1 MNCKDK
7 YIGLEGKNNKG
18 QQMKIVDYVNYENI
32 TIQFSDGTVVKG
44 SVGNFKKGMVKN
56 PNAPE
61 VLGIG
66 IIGDKYSIRD
76 TEGKI
81 IKEYIT
87 WRLILERCYS
97 EKSHQRDKSKVYSGC
112 SVCKEWFYF
121 PNFYDW
127 LHSQGNYD
135 KWKCGGFSIDKDII
149 LKHNKL
155 YCPQYCCLVPAYIN
169 NAFTKHDS
177 ARGKYPIGV
186 IKNQYGTYDARVNYY
201 GKSIHLY
208 GYSTPEEA
216 FYAYK
221 ERKESIIKEY
231 AEREY
236 KKGNITAECYNAMIQ
251 YKVEITD

>member
-1 MNCKDK
+1 MRCRDK
-7 YIGLEGKNNKG
+7 YIGLNGINNKG
-18 QQMKIVDYVNYENI
+18 QQMKIIDYVDYENI
-32 TIQFSDGTVVKG
+32 SIQFSDGTIVRG
-44 SVGNFKKGMVKN
+44 SVGNFIKGAIKN
-56 PNAPE
+56 PNSPS
-61 VLGIG
+61 LFNIG
-66 IIGDKYSIRD
+66 IVGDKYPIREA
-76 TEGKI
+76 EGKI

-97 EKSHQRDKSKVYSGC
+97 KTSQQRDKTKAYLNC
-112 SVCKEWFYF
+112 RVCEEWLYF

-127 LHSQGNYD
+127 LHSQVNFD
-135 KWKCGGFSIDKDII
+135 KWKSGVYSIDKYII
-149 LKHNKL
+149 LKHNRL

-177 ARGKYPIGV
+177 ARGEYPIGV

-236 KKGNITAECYNAMIQ
+236 KKRKHYRRMLQCNDSI
-251 YKVEITD
+251 